1 MRREKILLAAWLA
14 LVLAATGCSTA
25 PVGESGAGSEGT
37 EGTAARA
44 ARPKPQ
50 PVTIP
55 AGTELDVRLSTG
67 LTSDDNKAGDAFEG
81 SLDAPMTSGDKVVI
95 PKGAPVKGKVTSAVE
110 SGRLKQRAEL
120 WVTLTEVFVNAKWV
134 PVVTATTGH
143 KEGSKTT
150 RNILFIGGG
159 AGGGAAIGGA
169 TGGGKGAGI
178 GAAIGAGAG
187 TAAAMLTGKRDV
199 KFPPETLL
207 RFALEQEL
215 TIQ

>member
-1 MRREKILLAAWLA
+1 MREWHAAQ
-14 LVLAATGCSTA
+14 TGFLRCCSNRSRTEVGTA
-25 PVGESGAGSEGT
+25 PVSFSFSGGT
-37 EGTAARA
+37 
-44 ARPKPQ
+44 
-50 PVTIP
+50 
-55 AGTELDVRLSTG
+55 
-67 LTSDDNKAGDAFEG
+67 F
-81 SLDAPMTSGDKVVI
+81 
-95 PKGAPVKGKVTSAVE
+95 
-110 SGRLKQRAEL
+110 
-120 WVTLTEVFVNAKWV
+120 
-134 PVVTATTGH
+134 
-143 KEGSKTT
+143 
-150 RNILFIGGG
+150 GGG

>member
-1 MRREKILLAAWLA
+1 MKREKLFLATVLA
-14 LVLAATGCSTA
+14 LVLAAAGCSTA
-25 PVGESGAGSEGT
+25 PVGEGGEESGGVAS
-37 EGTAARA
+37 RIM
-44 ARPKPQ
+44 RPKPQ

-67 LTSDDNKAGDAFEG
+67 LNSDNNRAGDSFEG
-81 SLDAPMTSGDKVVI
+81 SLDVPITAGDKVVL
-95 PKGAPVKGKVTSAVE
+95 PKGAPVKGKVTNAVE

-120 WVTLTEVFVNAKWV
+120 WVTLTEVFANGKWI
-134 PVVTATTGH
+134 PVSTSTTGH
-143 KEGSKTT
+143 KEGSKAT

-207 RFALEQEL
+207 RFQLEQEAK
-215 TIQ
+215 IQ

>member
-1 MRREKILLAAWLA
+1 MKREKILLGAWLA
-14 LVLAATGCSTA
+14 LALAATGCSTA
-25 PVGESGAGSEGT
+25 PVGESGEG
-37 EGTAARA
+37 EGAAGTAARV

-55 AGTELDVRLSTG
+55 TGTELDVRLSTG
-67 LTSDDNKAGDAFEG
+67 LNSDDNKAGDAFEG
-81 SLDAPMTSGDKVVI
+81 SLDTPVTSGDKVVI

-120 WVTLTEVFVNAKWV
+120 WVTLTEVFVNGKWV
-134 PVVTATTGH
+134 PVSTSTTGH

-207 RFALEQEL
+207 RFQLEQEVRV
-215 TIQ
+215 Q

>member
-1 MRREKILLAAWLA
+1 MKREKILVAAWLTLA
-14 LVLAATGCSTA
+14 LAAVGCSTA
-25 PVGESGAGSEGT
+25 PTGESGEESGGVAS
-37 EGTAARA
+37 RIL
-44 ARPKPQ
+44 RPKPK

-67 LTSDDNKAGDAFEG
+67 LNSDNNKVGDTFEG
-81 SLDAPMTSGDKVVI
+81 SLDVPITSGNKVVI
-95 PKGAPVKGKVTSAVE
+95 PKGAPVKGKVTNAVE

-120 WVTLTEVFVNAKWV
+120 WVTLTEVFVNGKWV
-134 PVVTATTGH
+134 PVSTSTTGH

-150 RNILFIGGG
+150 RNIVFIGGG